1 MKNNLLKYYSVL
13 VFFFSSVVLFAQPG
27 DDDAGGTLEDTAGDT
42 TPLPIDDYILV
53 LAFVGLVFV
62 FLRVKAIAR
71 QENTLK
77 D

>member
-1 MKNNLLKYYSVL
+1 MKNNLLKYYIVL
-13 VFFFSSVVLFAQPG
+13 VFFFTSIALFAQPG

-42 TPLPIDDYILV
+42 TPLPIDDYLPV
-53 LAFVGLVFV
+53 LAFIGLVYV
-62 FLRVKAIAR
+62 FLRVKAISR